1 MEHSKKGRA
10 RRRNP
15 MDPTVEGK
23 RRATIMKRV
32 HMATKRGERIQ
43 VTFDEKGQPEGKHD
57 GLKEIIWK
65 ETVTSFNVEESFRN
79 TCLKSCGEAA
89 RNFRYDLYK
98 TFVEEFINEESVWT
112 RPKKVIDNYP
122 NIEEDDWIKFVQYRT
137 SSQFQQ
143 LSDRGS
149 EIRTNNEYSSR
160 GGRDGYRKLDQEMFK
175 KTGKWERRDGLWLE
189 QQMGPDGELKN
200 PACKKVGELIV
211 EYNTQESQ
219 GTFESVGTNDV
230 LSQALSRPEHKG
242 RVRGQSKFVKP
253 SQYFNLS
260 RSSNKDNEV
269 QSMRREIEELKALV
283 RGLCANRDVEPSVDP
298 KNVPTVDQHNSF
310 KASCSAQEKQDG
322 VAEPPTM
329 PVDSQECK
337 LYIFDEVQGGQLL
350 VAFGRV
356 WLKSLPT
363 DTVHGI
369 PLGEGNVRVL
379 VELDMS
385 MNKAS
390 RGPSHVPDPAAGNKK
405 CQKRAGNKMI
415 DSRTEVQQGAQE
427 QKLVFD
433 FNNINRAMRH
443 LAYYAHSSMRQGNQI
458 EVPIPYTIMSFDMP
472 VFLSFEDIY
481 EFINLQEISA
491 NCILFYMR
499 YLEELCRI
507 NGQAEKFVFVSPSLI
522 SPVRTDTE
530 DAGRRER
537 ADNLLSFLRDAPKE
551 RLYLVPHN
559 RERHWVL
566 GVIDPWE
573 DLVLYFD
580 PLREKKRDDFTELM
594 NMALT
599 DWKITTGEGIRRRRD
614 CKTKISN
621 RTCPLQEGSVECG
634 YFILG
639 FMRDI
644 VLNGIDALES
654 KQFYT
659 SEDLDLIRGEWSGHS
674 EVVLCGRSRSRHQHK
689 PPSISGLT
697 WPGMLR
703 VLVWSFAARHLFL
716 SSVCSR
722 LFGYGRVLGEVC
734 SFGCH
739 VSTIATWRDWQ
750 EVESSPR
757 YPRPDFSLDPR
768 L

>member
-23 RRATIMKRV
+23 RRAKIMKRV
-32 HMATKRGERIQ
+32 HMARKRGERIQ
-43 VTFDEKGQPEGKHD
+43 VTFDEKGQPEGKHGDELMSWIGVLAREHVPIWIQDWRSRDLD

-65 ETVTSFNVEESFRN
+65 ETVTSFTVEESFRN

-122 NIEEDDWIKFVQYRT
+122 NIEEEDWMKFVQYRT

-175 KTGKWERRDGLWLE
+175 KNGKWERRDGLWLE
-189 QQMGPDGELKN
+189 QQTGPDGELKN
-200 PACKKVGELIV
+200 PACKNASELI
-211 EYNTQESQ
+211 ESQ
-219 GTFESVGTNDV
+219 GTFELVGTNDV

-298 KNVPTVDQHNSF
+298 KNVPAVDQHNSF

-356 WLKSLPT
+356 WLESLPT

-369 PLGEGNVRVL
+369 PLGEGNVRVSINVPKLKKSPLPIPTYNATTVDDAVIGFVAWPKSL
-379 VELDMS
+379 VEFDMS

-405 CQKRAGNKMI
+405 RQKKAGNKTI

-433 FNNINRAMRH
+433 FNNMNRAMKP

-458 EVPIPYTIMSFDMP
+458 E
-472 VFLSFEDIY
+472 

-491 NCILFYMR
+491 NCILVYMR

-559 RERHWVL
+559 RGRHWVL

-614 CKTKISN
+614 CKTKFSN
-621 RTCPLQEGSVECG
+621 RPYPLQEGSVECG
-634 YFILG
+634 YCILG
-639 FMRDI
+639 E
-644 VLNGIDALES
+644 NG
-654 KQFYT
+654 
-659 SEDLDLIRGEWSGHS
+659 LD
-674 EVVLCGRSRSRHQHK
+674 
-689 PPSISGLT
+689 
-697 WPGMLR
+697 M
-703 VLVWSFAARHLFL
+703 
-716 SSVCSR
+716 
-722 LFGYGRVLGEVC
+722 
-734 SFGCH
+734 
-739 VSTIATWRDWQ
+739 
-750 EVESSPR
+750 
-757 YPRPDFSLDPR
+757 
-768 L
+768 

>member
-1 MEHSKKGRA
+1 
-10 RRRNP
+10 
-15 MDPTVEGK
+15 
-23 RRATIMKRV
+23 MKHV
-32 HMATKRGERIQ
+32 HMARKRGERIQ
-43 VTFDEKGQPEGKHD
+43 VTFDEKGQPEGKHGDELMSWIGVLTREHVPIWIQDWRSRDLD

-65 ETVTSFNVEESFRN
+65 ETVTSFTEEESFRN

-122 NIEEDDWIKFVQYRT
+122 NIEEEDWMKFVQYRT
-137 SSQFQQ
+137 SLQFQQ

-160 GGRDGYRKLDQEMFK
+160 GGRDGYRKLDQEM
-175 KTGKWERRDGLWLE
+175 
-189 QQMGPDGELKN
+189 
-200 PACKKVGELIV
+200 V

-242 RVRGQSKFVKP
+242 RVHGQSKFVKP

-356 WLKSLPT
+356 WLESLPT

-369 PLGEGNVRVL
+369 PLREGNVRVSINVPKLKKSPLPIPTYDATTVEDAVNGFVAWPKSL

-405 CQKRAGNKMI
+405 CQKKVGNKTI

-433 FNNINRAMRH
+433 FNNINRAMRP
-443 LAYYAHSSMRQGNQI
+443 LAYYAHSFMRQGNQI
-458 EVPIPYTIMSFDMP
+458 EVPIPYTIMGFDMP
-472 VFLSFEDIY
+472 VFLTFEDIY
-481 EFINLQEISA
+481 EFNNLQEISA
-491 NCILFYMR
+491 NCILVYMR

-530 DAGRRER
+530 DAGRRKR

-559 RERHWVL
+559 RGRHWVL

-580 PLREKKRDDFTELM
+580 PLREKKHDDFTELM
-594 NMALT
+594 NMVLT
-599 DWKITTGEGIRRRRD
+599 DWKIRTGEGIRRRRD
-614 CKTKISN
+614 CKTKFSN
-621 RTCPLQEGSVECG
+621 RPCPLQEGSVECG

-639 FMRDI
+639 E
-644 VLNGIDALES
+644 NG
-654 KQFYT
+654 
-659 SEDLDLIRGEWSGHS
+659 LD
-674 EVVLCGRSRSRHQHK
+674 
-689 PPSISGLT
+689 
-697 WPGMLR
+697 M
-703 VLVWSFAARHLFL
+703 
-716 SSVCSR
+716 
-722 LFGYGRVLGEVC
+722 
-734 SFGCH
+734 
-739 VSTIATWRDWQ
+739 
-750 EVESSPR
+750 
-757 YPRPDFSLDPR
+757 
-768 L
+768 

>member
-1 MEHSKKGRA
+1 
-10 RRRNP
+10 

-23 RRATIMKRV
+23 RRATIMKRI
-32 HMATKRGERIQ
+32 HMARKRGERIQ
-43 VTFDEKGQPEGKHD
+43 VTFDKKGQPEGKHGDELMSWIGVLAREHVPIWIQDWRSRDLD

-65 ETVTSFNVEESFRN
+65 ETVTSFTVEESFRN
-79 TCLKSCGEAA
+79 TCLKSCGQAA
-89 RNFRYDLYK
+89 RNFRYDL
-98 TFVEEFINEESVWT
+98 
-112 RPKKVIDNYP
+112 
-122 NIEEDDWIKFVQYRT
+122 T

-175 KTGKWERRDGLWLE
+175 KNGKWERRDGLWLE
-189 QQMGPDGELKN
+189 QQTGPDGELKN
-200 PACKKVGELIV
+200 PACKNASELIV

-356 WLKSLPT
+356 WWESLPT

-369 PLGEGNVRVL
+369 PLGEGNVRVSINVPKLKKSLLPIPTYDATTVEDAVNGFVAWPKSL
-379 VELDMS
+379 VKLDMS

-405 CQKRAGNKMI
+405 RQKKAGNKTI

-433 FNNINRAMRH
+433 FNNMNRAMKP

-458 EVPIPYTIMSFDMP
+458 EVPIPYTIMGFDMP

-481 EFINLQEISA
+481 EFINLQGS
-491 NCILFYMR
+491 N
-499 YLEELCRI
+499 
-507 NGQAEKFVFVSPSLI
+507 Q
-522 SPVRTDTE
+522 
-530 DAGRRER
+530 AGRNKRKG
-537 ADNLLSFLRDAPKE
+537 NFSGQNQQGNSPQKKN
-551 RLYLVPHN
+551 N
-559 RERHWVL
+559 RGNENTNVSYPACATC
-566 GVIDPWE
+566 G
-573 DLVLYFD
+573 
-580 PLREKKRDDFTELM
+580 KKHPRVCRMGT
-594 NMALT
+594 NA
-599 DWKITTGEGIRRRRD
+599 
-614 CKTKISN
+614 C
-621 RTCPLQEGSVECG
+621 
-634 YFILG
+634 Y
-639 FMRDI
+639 
-644 VLNGIDALES
+644 
-654 KQFYT
+654 
-659 SEDLDLIRGEWSGHS
+659 
-674 EVVLCGRSRSRHQHK
+674 LCGKEGHYARNCPQNNQNQNQSPQYPNRNASSQLHAVQAK
-689 PPSISGLT
+689 LEGPSIAQGRLEA
-697 WPGMLR
+697 PEPQ
-703 VLVWSFAARHLFL
+703 ARIYAYTDGNAEAGT
-716 SSVCSR
+716 SNVVTR
-722 LFGYGRVLGEVC
+722 
-734 SFGCH
+734 
-739 VSTIATWRDWQ
+739 
-750 EVESSPR
+750 
-757 YPRPDFSLDPR
+757 
-768 L
+768 

>member
-32 HMATKRGERIQ
+32 HMARKRGERIQ
-43 VTFDEKGQPEGKHD
+43 VTFDEKGQPEGKHGDELMSWIGVLARDHVPIWIQDWRSRDLD

-65 ETVTSFNVEESFRN
+65 ETVTSFTVEESFRN

-122 NIEEDDWIKFVQYRT
+122 NIEEEDWMKFVQYRT

-160 GGRDGYRKLDQEMFK
+160 GGRDGYRKLDQEMLK
-175 KTGKWERRDGLWLE
+175 KNGKWERRDGLWLE
-189 QQMGPDGELKN
+189 QQTGPDGELKN
-200 PACKKVGELIV
+200 PACKNASELIV

-242 RVRGQSKFVKP
+242 RVRGQSK
-253 SQYFNLS
+253 
-260 RSSNKDNEV
+260 
-269 QSMRREIEELKALV
+269 
-283 RGLCANRDVEPSVDP
+283 DVEPSVDP
-298 KNVPTVDQHNSF
+298 KNVPTVNQHNSF

-356 WLKSLPT
+356 WLESLPT
-363 DTVHGI
+363 DMVHGI
-369 PLGEGNVRVL
+369 PLGEGNVRVSINVPKLKKSPLPIPTYDATTVEDAVNGFVAWPKSL

-390 RGPSHVPDPAAGNKK
+390 RGPNHVPNPAAGNKK
-405 CQKRAGNKMI
+405 RQKKAGNKTI

-427 QKLVFD
+427 QKLSFD
-433 FNNINRAMRH
+433 FNNMNRAMKP
-443 LAYYAHSSMRQGNQI
+443 LAYYAHSSMRQEG
-458 EVPIPYTIMSFDMP
+458 
-472 VFLSFEDIY
+472 DIGFWY
-481 EFINLQEISA
+481 
-491 NCILFYMR
+491 
-499 YLEELCRI
+499 
-507 NGQAEKFVFVSPSLI
+507 
-522 SPVRTDTE
+522 
-530 DAGRRER
+530 
-537 ADNLLSFLRDAPKE
+537 
-551 RLYLVPHN
+551 
-559 RERHWVL
+559 
-566 GVIDPWE
+566 PWE

-594 NMALT
+594 TMALA

-614 CKTKISN
+614 CKTKFSN
-621 RTCPLQEGSVECG
+621 RPCPLQEGSVECG

-659 SEDLDLIRGEWSGHS
+659 SEDLDLIRGEWSGHI
-674 EVVLCGRSRSRHQHK
+674 R
-689 PPSISGLT
+689 PPVI
-697 WPGMLR
+697 
-703 VLVWSFAARHLFL
+703 
-716 SSVCSR
+716 
-722 LFGYGRVLGEVC
+722 
-734 SFGCH
+734 
-739 VSTIATWRDWQ
+739 
-750 EVESSPR
+750 
-757 YPRPDFSLDPR
+757 
-768 L
+768 

>member
-23 RRATIMKRV
+23 RRTTIMKRV
-32 HMATKRGERIQ
+32 HMARKRGERIQ
-43 VTFDEKGQPEGKHD
+43 VTFDEKGQPEGKHGDELMSRIGVLAREHVPIWIQDWRSRDLD

-65 ETVTSFNVEESFRN
+65 ETVTSFTVEESFQN

-89 RNFRYDLYK
+89 RNF
-98 TFVEEFINEESVWT
+98 
-112 RPKKVIDNYP
+112 
-122 NIEEDDWIKFVQYRT
+122 RT

-175 KTGKWERRDGLWLE
+175 KTGKWEIRDGLWLE
-189 QQMGPDGELKN
+189 QQMGLDGELKN
-200 PACKKVGELIV
+200 PACKKASELIM

-260 RSSNKDNEV
+260 RSSKKDNEV

-356 WLKSLPT
+356 WLESLPT

-369 PLGEGNVRVL
+369 PLGEGNVRVSINVPKLKKSPLPIPTYDATTVEDAVNGFVAWPKSL

-390 RGPSHVPDPAAGNKK
+390 RGSSHVPDPAAGNKK
-405 CQKRAGNKMI
+405 RQKKAGNKTI
-415 DSRTEVQQGAQE
+415 DSRTE
-427 QKLVFD
+427 
-433 FNNINRAMRH
+433 
-443 LAYYAHSSMRQGNQI
+443 I
-458 EVPIPYTIMSFDMP
+458 EVSIPYTIMGFDMP

-491 NCILFYMR
+491 NCILVYMR

-537 ADNLLSFLRDAPKE
+537 VDNLLSFLRDAPIE

-559 RERHWVL
+559 RGRHWVL

-580 PLREKKRDDFTELM
+580 PLREKKRDGFTELM

-621 RTCPLQEGSVECG
+621 RPCPLQEGSVECG

-644 VLNGIDALES
+644 VLNGIGALE
-654 KQFYT
+654 
-659 SEDLDLIRGEWSGHS
+659 
-674 EVVLCGRSRSRHQHK
+674 
-689 PPSISGLT
+689 
-697 WPGMLR
+697 
-703 VLVWSFAARHLFL
+703 
-716 SSVCSR
+716 
-722 LFGYGRVLGEVC
+722 
-734 SFGCH
+734 
-739 VSTIATWRDWQ
+739 
-750 EVESSPR
+750 
-757 YPRPDFSLDPR
+757 
-768 L
+768 

>member
-1 MEHSKKGRA
+1 MPPVEEIDEFDDDVSHLDTCLRNFLYTTQCAHFLLQAATNSVIAAAPPTPPLPPPPPPTPPFPPPIHWCWSVYSSSKKIKVNHNNGTFQKGTSTKEKPDGSHCRGQA
-10 RRRNP
+10 KGNNNETCP
-15 MDPTVEGK
+15 YGK
-23 RRATIMKRV
+23 EKREHV
-32 HMATKRGERIQ
+32 PIWIQ
-43 VTFDEKGQPEGKHD
+43 DWRSRDLD

-65 ETVTSFNVEESFRN
+65 ETVTSFTVEESFRN

-98 TFVEEFINEESVWT
+98 TFVEEFINEKSVWT

-122 NIEEDDWIKFVQYRT
+122 NIEEEDWMKFVQYRT

-175 KTGKWERRDGLWLE
+175 KNGKWERRDGLWLE
-189 QQMGPDGELKN
+189 QQTGPDGELKN
-200 PACKKVGELIV
+200 PACKNASELIV

-242 RVRGQSKFVKP
+242 RVRGQSK
-253 SQYFNLS
+253 
-260 RSSNKDNEV
+260 
-269 QSMRREIEELKALV
+269 
-283 RGLCANRDVEPSVDP
+283 DVEPSVDP

-310 KASCSAQEKQDG
+310 KASCSAQEKQAG

-356 WLKSLPT
+356 WWESLPT

-369 PLGEGNVRVL
+369 PLGEGNVRVSINVPKLKKSALPIPTYDATTVEDAVNGFVAWPKSL

-405 CQKRAGNKMI
+405 RQKKAGNKTI

-433 FNNINRAMRH
+433 FNNMNRAMRP

-458 EVPIPYTIMSFDMP
+458 EVPIPYTIMGFDMP

-491 NCILFYMR
+491 NCILVYMR
-499 YLEELCRI
+499 YLEELCRN

-522 SPVRTDTE
+522 SSVRTDTE

-537 ADNLLSFLRDAPKE
+537 ADNLLSFLHDAPKE

-559 RERHWVL
+559 RGRHWVL

-594 NMALT
+594 NMALA

-614 CKTKISN
+614 CKTKFSN
-621 RTCPLQEGSVECG
+621 RPCPLQEGSVECG

-659 SEDLDLIRGEWSGHS
+659 SEDLDLIRGEWS
-674 EVVLCGRSRSRHQHK
+674 
-689 PPSISGLT
+689 
-697 WPGMLR
+697 
-703 VLVWSFAARHLFL
+703 A
-716 SSVCSR
+716 
-722 LFGYGRVLGEVC
+722 
-734 SFGCH
+734 H
-739 VSTIATWRDWQ
+739 VMEFVNYD
-750 EVESSPR
+750 V
-757 YPRPDFSLDPR
+757 
-768 L
+768 

>member
-1 MEHSKKGRA
+1 M
-10 RRRNP
+10 
-15 MDPTVEGK
+15 
-23 RRATIMKRV
+23 
-32 HMATKRGERIQ
+32 
-43 VTFDEKGQPEGKHD
+43 
-57 GLKEIIWK
+57 
-65 ETVTSFNVEESFRN
+65 
-79 TCLKSCGEAA
+79 
-89 RNFRYDLYK
+89 
-98 TFVEEFINEESVWT
+98 
-112 RPKKVIDNYP
+112 
-122 NIEEDDWIKFVQYRT
+122 
-137 SSQFQQ
+137 
-143 LSDRGS
+143 
-149 EIRTNNEYSSR
+149 
-160 GGRDGYRKLDQEMFK
+160 
-175 KTGKWERRDGLWLE
+175 
-189 QQMGPDGELKN
+189 
-200 PACKKVGELIV
+200 

-260 RSSNKDNEV
+260 RSSKKDNEV

-283 RGLCANRDVEPSVDP
+283 RGLCANRDVQPSVDP

-310 KASCSAQEKQDG
+310 KASCSAQEKQYG

-329 PVDSQECK
+329 PGDSQECK
-337 LYIFDEVQGGQLL
+337 LYIFDEVHGGQLL
-350 VAFGRV
+350 VAFGRA
-356 WLKSLPT
+356 WLESLPT

-369 PLGEGNVRVL
+369 PLGEGNVRVSINVPKLKKSPLPIPTYDATTVEDAVNGFVAWPKSL

-405 CQKRAGNKMI
+405 RQKQAANTTI
-415 DSRTEVQQGAQE
+415 DSRTEVQQGAQQ

-433 FNNINRAMRH
+433 FNTMNRDMRP

-458 EVPIPYTIMSFDMP
+458 EVPIPYTIMGFDMP

-491 NCILFYMR
+491 NCILVYMRYDILYLKFSFISKIFYISCRVTFLIRLCR

-559 RERHWVL
+559 RGRHWVL

-594 NMALT
+594 NM
-599 DWKITTGEGIRRRRD
+599 
-614 CKTKISN
+614 
-621 RTCPLQEGSVECG
+621 
-634 YFILG
+634 
-639 FMRDI
+639 
-644 VLNGIDALES
+644 
-654 KQFYT
+654 
-659 SEDLDLIRGEWSGHS
+659 
-674 EVVLCGRSRSRHQHK
+674 
-689 PPSISGLT
+689 
-697 WPGMLR
+697 
-703 VLVWSFAARHLFL
+703 
-716 SSVCSR
+716 
-722 LFGYGRVLGEVC
+722 
-734 SFGCH
+734 
-739 VSTIATWRDWQ
+739 
-750 EVESSPR
+750 
-757 YPRPDFSLDPR
+757 
-768 L
+768 

>member
-32 HMATKRGERIQ
+32 HMARKRGERIQ
-43 VTFDEKGQPEGKHD
+43 VTFDEKGQPEGKHGDELMSWIGVLAREHVPIWIQDWRSRDLD

-65 ETVTSFNVEESFRN
+65 EIVTSFTVEESFRN

-89 RNFRYDLYK
+89 RNFR
-98 TFVEEFINEESVWT
+98 
-112 RPKKVIDNYP
+112 
-122 NIEEDDWIKFVQYRT
+122 T

-143 LSDRGS
+143 LSDCGS

-175 KTGKWERRDGLWLE
+175 KNGKWERRDGLWLE
-189 QQMGPDGELKN
+189 QQMGLDGELKN
-200 PACKKVGELIV
+200 PACKKASELIV

-219 GTFESVGTNDV
+219 CTFESVGTNDV

-260 RSSNKDNEV
+260 RSSKKDNEV

-322 VAEPPTM
+322 VAELPTM
-329 PVDSQECK
+329 PVDSQE
-337 LYIFDEVQGGQLL
+337 L
-350 VAFGRV
+350 
-356 WLKSLPT
+356 WLESLPT
-363 DTVHGI
+363 DTVHEI
-369 PLGEGNVRVL
+369 PLGEGNVRVSINVPKLKKSPLPIPTYDATTVEDAVNGFVAWPKSL

-405 CQKRAGNKMI
+405 RQKKAGNKTI
-415 DSRTEVQQGAQE
+415 DSRTEVQQGAQK

-458 EVPIPYTIMSFDMP
+458 EVPIPYTIMGFDMP

-491 NCILFYMR
+491 NCILVYMR

-507 NGQAEKFVFVSPSLI
+507 IGQAEKFVFVSPSLI

-559 RERHWVL
+559 KGRHWVL

-614 CKTKISN
+614 CKTKFSN
-621 RTCPLQEGSVECG
+621 RPCPLQEGSVECG

-639 FMRDI
+639 E
-644 VLNGIDALES
+644 NG
-654 KQFYT
+654 
-659 SEDLDLIRGEWSGHS
+659 LD
-674 EVVLCGRSRSRHQHK
+674 
-689 PPSISGLT
+689 
-697 WPGMLR
+697 M
-703 VLVWSFAARHLFL
+703 
-716 SSVCSR
+716 
-722 LFGYGRVLGEVC
+722 
-734 SFGCH
+734 
-739 VSTIATWRDWQ
+739 
-750 EVESSPR
+750 
-757 YPRPDFSLDPR
+757 
-768 L
+768 

>member
-32 HMATKRGERIQ
+32 HMARKRGERIQ
-43 VTFDEKGQPEGKHD
+43 VTFDEKGQPEGKHGDELMSWIGVLAREHVPIWIHDWRSRDLD

-65 ETVTSFNVEESFRN
+65 ESVTSFTLEESFQS

-89 RNFRYDLYK
+89 RNFR
-98 TFVEEFINEESVWT
+98 
-112 RPKKVIDNYP
+112 
-122 NIEEDDWIKFVQYRT
+122 T

-149 EIRTNNEYSSR
+149 KIRTNNEYSSR
-160 GGRDGYRKLDQEMFK
+160 GGRDRYRKLDQEMFK

-189 QQMGPDGELKN
+189 QQMGLDGELKN
-200 PACKKVGELIV
+200 PACKKASELI
-211 EYNTQESQ
+211 ESQ

-260 RSSNKDNEV
+260 QSSKKDNEV

-350 VAFGRV
+350 VAFRIV
-356 WLKSLPT
+356 WLESLPT

-369 PLGEGNVRVL
+369 PLGEGNVRVSINVPKLKKSPLPIPTYDATTVEDAVNGFVAWPKSL

-385 MNKAS
+385 MNKAI
-390 RGPSHVPDPAAGNKK
+390 RGPSHVPDSAAGNKK
-405 CQKRAGNKMI
+405 CQKKTGNKTI

-433 FNNINRAMRH
+433 FNNINRAMRP

-458 EVPIPYTIMSFDMP
+458 
-472 VFLSFEDIY
+472 
-481 EFINLQEISA
+481 
-491 NCILFYMR
+491 
-499 YLEELCRI
+499 
-507 NGQAEKFVFVSPSLI
+507 
-522 SPVRTDTE
+522 
-530 DAGRRER
+530 
-537 ADNLLSFLRDAPKE
+537 
-551 RLYLVPHN
+551 
-559 RERHWVL
+559 
-566 GVIDPWE
+566 
-573 DLVLYFD
+573 
-580 PLREKKRDDFTELM
+580 
-594 NMALT
+594 
-599 DWKITTGEGIRRRRD
+599 
-614 CKTKISN
+614 
-621 RTCPLQEGSVECG
+621 
-634 YFILG
+634 
-639 FMRDI
+639 
-644 VLNGIDALES
+644 
-654 KQFYT
+654 
-659 SEDLDLIRGEWSGHS
+659 
-674 EVVLCGRSRSRHQHK
+674 
-689 PPSISGLT
+689 
-697 WPGMLR
+697 
-703 VLVWSFAARHLFL
+703 
-716 SSVCSR
+716 
-722 LFGYGRVLGEVC
+722 
-734 SFGCH
+734 
-739 VSTIATWRDWQ
+739 
-750 EVESSPR
+750 
-757 YPRPDFSLDPR
+757 
-768 L
+768 

>member
-10 RRRNP
+10 RRGNP

-23 RRATIMKRV
+23 QRATIMKRV
-32 HMATKRGERIQ
+32 HMARKRGERIQ
-43 VTFDEKGQPEGKHD
+43 VTFDEKGQLEGKHGDELMSWIGVLAREHVPIWIQDWRSRDLD

-65 ETVTSFNVEESFRN
+65 ETVTS
-79 TCLKSCGEAA
+79 L
-89 RNFRYDLYK
+89 
-98 TFVEEFINEESVWT
+98 
-112 RPKKVIDNYP
+112 P
-122 NIEEDDWIKFVQYRT
+122 
-137 SSQFQQ
+137 
-143 LSDRGS
+143 

-175 KTGKWERRDGLWLE
+175 KTGKWERRDGLWLG
-189 QQMGPDGELKN
+189 QQMRLDGELKN
-200 PACKKVGELIV
+200 PACKKASELIM

-242 RVRGQSKFVKP
+242 RVRGQSKFVKQ

-260 RSSNKDNEV
+260 RSSKKDNEV

-329 PVDSQECK
+329 PVDSQEYK

-350 VAFGRV
+350 VAFGRL
-356 WLKSLPT
+356 WLESLPT

-369 PLGEGNVRVL
+369 PLGEGNVRVSINVPKLKKSPLPIPTYNATTVEDAVNGFVAWPKSL

-405 CQKRAGNKMI
+405 CQKKAGNKTI

-433 FNNINRAMRH
+433 FNNINRAMKP

-458 EVPIPYTIMSFDMP
+458 EVPIPYTIMGFDMP

-481 EFINLQEISA
+481 EFINLQEISE
-491 NCILFYMR
+491 NCILVYMR

-507 NGQAEKFVFVSPSLI
+507 NGQAEKFVFVSLSLI
-522 SPVRTDTE
+522 SPVRSDTE

-551 RLYLVPHN
+551 RFYLVSHN
-559 RERHWVL
+559 RGRHWVL

-580 PLREKKRDDFTELM
+580 PLREKKLDDFTELM

-621 RTCPLQEGSVECG
+621 RPCPLQEGSVECG

-659 SEDLDLIRGEWSGHS
+659 SEDLDLIRGECEFKEDEKKDIHVPFVALETRLAAIDNFS
-674 EVVLCGRSRSRHQHK
+674 EANKLERGGFGPVYKVL
-689 PPSISGLT
+689 PS
-697 WPGMLR
+697 LR
-703 VLVWSFAARHLFL
+703 KWENVAQQRYAKQQLRFVPIGEFL
-716 SSVCSR
+716 N
-722 LFGYGRVLGEVC
+722 LKF
-734 SFGCH
+734 
-739 VSTIATWRDWQ
+739 
-750 EVESSPR
+750 
-757 YPRPDFSLDPR
+757 
-768 L
+768 

>member
-32 HMATKRGERIQ
+32 HMARKRGERIQ
-43 VTFDEKGQPEGKHD
+43 VTFDEKGQPEGKHGDELMSWIGVLAREHVPIWIQDWRSRDLD

-65 ETVTSFNVEESFRN
+65 ETVTSFTVEESFRN

-98 TFVEEFINEESVWT
+98 TFVVEFINEESVWT

-122 NIEEDDWIKFVQYRT
+122 NIEEEDWMKFVQYRT

-143 LSDRGS
+143 LSDRVS

-175 KTGKWERRDGLWLE
+175 KNGKWERRDGLCLE
-189 QQMGPDGELKN
+189 QQTGPDGELKN
-200 PACKKVGELIV
+200 PACKNASELIV

-260 RSSNKDNEV
+260 RSSNRDNEV

-298 KNVPTVDQHNSF
+298 KNVPTVNQHNSF
-310 KASCSAQEKQDG
+310 KASCSAQERQDG

-356 WLKSLPT
+356 WLESLPT

-405 CQKRAGNKMI
+405 RQKKAGNKTI

-427 QKLVFD
+427 QKLSFD
-433 FNNINRAMRH
+433 FNNMNRAMKP

-458 EVPIPYTIMSFDMP
+458 EVPIPYTIMGFDMP

-491 NCILFYMR
+491 NCILVYMR

-551 RLYLVPHN
+551 RLYLVPYN
-559 RERHWVL
+559 RGRHWVL

-594 NMALT
+594 TMALA
-599 DWKITTGEGIRRRRD
+599 DWKITTGEGIRRR
-614 CKTKISN
+614 
-621 RTCPLQEGSVECG
+621 
-634 YFILG
+634 
-639 FMRDI
+639 
-644 VLNGIDALES
+644 
-654 KQFYT
+654 
-659 SEDLDLIRGEWSGHS
+659 
-674 EVVLCGRSRSRHQHK
+674 
-689 PPSISGLT
+689 
-697 WPGMLR
+697 
-703 VLVWSFAARHLFL
+703 
-716 SSVCSR
+716 
-722 LFGYGRVLGEVC
+722 
-734 SFGCH
+734 
-739 VSTIATWRDWQ
+739 
-750 EVESSPR
+750 
-757 YPRPDFSLDPR
+757 
-768 L
+768 